1 MLTPLTLEKRFLA
14 DEQPLAIDFAPPAV
28 IVPLVRPG
36 INHFFVVIAVIAA
49 VAALAVII
57 ASVRMSERS
66 INLAVE
72 AREAPA
78 RFLANELGA
87 LRLMALTAKSV
98 VPARLYIGMEECFTA
113 RAPIPFND
121 EQLALARQTLA
132 TCADMEIG
140 RLNAQG
146 GAAMA
151 AQGRQVLR
159 QAALL
164 Q

>member
-1 MLTPLTLEKRFLA
+1 MLTPLILQKRFVA
-14 DEQPLAIDFAPPAV
+14 DEQPLAIKHAV
-28 IVPLVRPG
+28 RQF
-36 INHFFVVIAVIAA
+36 HVVIAVIAA
-49 VAALAVII
+49 VAALVVII

-66 INLAVE
+66 VNLAVE

-132 TCADMEIG
+132 ACADMEIG

-146 GAAMA
+146 GAEMA
-151 AQGRQVLR
+151 EQGRHVLR